1 MEYSKEFLERLRKEI
16 IADEGC
22 VLEVYKDHLG
32 YFTVGV
38 GHLIRPSDEEW
49 GKDVGTRITQTRSDE
64 LLVEDFNVVLRECE
78 SSFSTSWPEWLP
90 NPEHKWEDW
99 PEEVKLIVANMAFNL
114 GLPRLKK
121 FRKMLT
127 AINMKD
133 YVKASEEGL
142 DSRWAK
148 QVYNRSHRLMDRMR
162 SIDQVDNVVS
172 LGYN

>member
-1 MEYSKEFLERLRKEI
+1 MEYNKKFLERLREEI
-16 IADEGC
+16 ISDEGC

-49 GKDVGTRITQTRSDE
+49 GTSTGTKITQTRADE
-64 LLVEDFNVVLRECE
+64 LLVKDFNNVLNECE
-78 SSFSTSWPEWLP
+78 QAFSASMPNWMP
-90 NPEHKWEDW
+90 NPDNKWEDW
-99 PEEVKLIVANMAFNL
+99 SDEVRLIVANMAFNL
-114 GLPRLKK
+114 GLPKLKK
-121 FRKMLT
+121 FKKMLT
-127 AINMKD
+127 AINMKN

-162 SIDQVDNVVS
+162 SIDEVENIAALS
-172 LGYN
+172 NN